1 MNTDELLIVG
11 TLNRALAYGT
21 PLLWAA
27 LGETVSE
34 RAGVVNL
41 GLEGIMLVGA
51 LAGFVG
57 AQESGSPVLGLMA
70 AAAAGM
76 LASLL
81 HAFFSI
87 TLRSNQ
93 AISGLAISLFGAGLT
108 ALLGRGWQGVPL
120 AHPLADVTVPG
131 LCRLPVLGP
140 GLFTSQ
146 SGVTYLGLGLA
157 VALWLALYRT
167 RWGLVLR
174 SVGESPAAAD
184 AVGVPI
190 ALVQYLA
197 VAFGGVLCGVS
208 GGFLSVAYRPA
219 WTEGMSGGLGW
230 IALAIVIFSRWHPL
244 NVVLTSL
251 FFGALYHLSFRLQTS
266 ITPEFL
272 KLIPY
277 LLVIV
282 VLSLSSLRKYRPSAS
297 PAFLGR
303 PYVRGQR

>member
-1 MNTDELLIVG
+1 MNTDELLISG

-34 RAGVVNL
+34 RAGVVNI

-57 AQESGSPVLGLMA
+57 AAETGSPILGLLA
-70 AAAAGM
+70 AATAGM
-76 LASLL
+76 LTSLL

-93 AISGLAISLFGAGLT
+93 AISGLAISLFGAGVT
-108 ALLGRGWQGVPL
+108 ALLGRPWQGVPL
-120 AHPLADVTVPG
+120 AHPLADITVPG

-140 GLFTSQ
+140 GIFTSQ

-157 VALWLALYRT
+157 VALWFALYRT

-174 SVGESPAAAD
+174 SVGESPSAAD

-197 VAFGGVLCGVS
+197 VGFGGVLCGVS

-230 IALAIVIFSRWHPL
+230 IALAIVIFSRWDPL
-244 NVVLTSL
+244 KVVLTSL
-251 FFGALYHLSFRLQTS
+251 FFGALYHLSFRLQAS
-266 ITPEFL
+266 VTPEFL

-282 VLSLSSLRKYRPSAS
+282 VLSLSSLRKHRPSAS